1 MKTDWLFLS
10 FSILGIAIATLFG
23 AFGAHSLKDLFS
35 TYEMDIWNKG
45 IFYQISNSLGVLILL
60 TLRKI
65 ELIKK
70 NDLPFYLL
78 TIGIIFFS
86 FLFYIISLT
95 NVFLDPQHWLKILM
109 IPVTPTG
116 GSLIIIGW
124 ILVFLVLKNKNY

>member
-35 TYEMDIWNKG
+35 TYEMYIWNKG

-78 TIGIIFFS
+78 IIGIIFFS
-86 FLFYIISLT
+86 FSLYIISLT

-109 IPVTPTG
+109 IPITPIG

-124 ILVFLVLKNKNY
+124 ILVFLGIKK

>member
-78 TIGIIFFS
+78 IMGIIFFS
-86 FLFYIISLT
+86 FSLYIISLT

-109 IPVTPTG
+109 IPITPIG

-124 ILVFLVLKNKNY
+124 ILVFLGIKK

>member
-78 TIGIIFFS
+78 TMGIIFFS
-86 FLFYIISLT
+86 FSLYIISLT

-109 IPVTPTG
+109 TPITPIG

-124 ILVFLVLKNKNY
+124 ILVFLGIKK

>member
-1 MKTDWLFLS
+1 MKTDCLFLS

-86 FLFYIISLT
+86 FSLYIISLT

-109 IPVTPTG
+109 IPITPIG

-124 ILVFLVLKNKNY
+124 ILVFLGIKK

>member
-23 AFGAHSLKDLFS
+23 AFGAHSLNDLFS

-78 TIGIIFFS
+78 TMGIIFFS
-86 FLFYIISLT
+86 FSLYIISLT
-95 NVFLDPQHWLKILM
+95 NIFLDPQHWLKILM
-109 IPVTPTG
+109 IPITPIG

-124 ILVFLVLKNKNY
+124 ILVFLGIKK

>member
-78 TIGIIFFS
+78 TMGIIFFS
-86 FLFYIISLT
+86 FSLYIISLT
-95 NVFLDPQHWLKILM
+95 NVFLNPQHWLKILM
-109 IPVTPTG
+109 IPVTPIG

-124 ILVFLVLKNKNY
+124 ILVFLGIKK

>member
-1 MKTDWLFLS
+1 MKTDRLFLS

-45 IFYQISNSLGVLILL
+45 IFYQIFNSMGLLILL

-86 FLFYIISLT
+86 FSLYIISLT
-95 NVFLDPQHWLKILM
+95 NVFLNPQHWIKTFM
-109 IPVTPTG
+109 IPITPIG

-124 ILVFLVLKNKNY
+124 ILVFLGIKK